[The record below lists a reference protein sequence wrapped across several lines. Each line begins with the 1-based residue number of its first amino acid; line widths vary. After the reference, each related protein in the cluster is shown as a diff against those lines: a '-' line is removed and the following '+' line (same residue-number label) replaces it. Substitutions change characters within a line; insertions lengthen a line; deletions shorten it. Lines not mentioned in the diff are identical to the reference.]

1 MRDHYPYPRKR
12 WHTALGVTTLL
23 LSLGIALG
31 YGIPVNNHQSDIN
44 HAQAT
49 ANAVSDTNH
58 LWNMVGGVEAVDGG
72 DLGRVAAKVREFNN
86 AEPNPLAALQ
96 DHYIAP
102 GELPDLG
109 NRLGFTAYSNNHFT
123 DQFLFQA
130 IQAMGVVKGG
140 SAADVV
146 KPVPSVPSYGYLR
159 WDWGLYGLGGLWT
172 LAGLIWLV
180 LRYDKKRYPARARA
194 KEIAALSPE
203 ARKTFHI
210 IQRLEEMPRRR
221 AVVGGAANGFS
232 VGHGFTSAPILSVP
246 LEQADSGLD
255 HLVRRDASEAPEVP
269 GFADP
274 LVARAAR
281 KAVHF
286 YGNGGY
292 PRVSP
297 WVRPRR
303 QSRAV
308 ERHHRHGTG
317 CGDMHR
323 PAVAADEE
331 RREIDQ
337 GAQLGERELAAREHP
352 LACRSTQ
359 PRPRR
364 GYHKVGR
371 VDF

>member
-210 IQRLEEMPRRR
+210 IQRLEEMP
-221 AVVGGAANGFS
+221 ANNKKQCKERDQ
-232 VGHGFTSAPILSVP
+232 L
-246 LEQADSGLD
+246 LEQARQLFAAQENHQDSTAELNQ
-255 HLVRRDASEAPEVP
+255 LKALLQNQINESQSSQELRK
-269 GFADP
+269 
-274 LVARAAR
+274 LTQAA
-281 KAVHF
+281 
-286 YGNGGY
+286 YN
-292 PRVSP
+292 
-297 WVRPRR
+297 
-303 QSRAV
+303 
-308 ERHHRHGTG
+308 
-317 CGDMHR
+317 
-323 PAVAADEE
+323 
-331 RREIDQ
+331 
-337 GAQLGERELAAREHP
+337 ELN
-352 LACRSTQ
+352 Q
-359 PRPRR
+359 PS
-364 GYHKVGR
+364 
-371 VDF
+371 